1 MVPEYDK
8 IHLKFSLNGIN
19 YDRDALNEVAYS
31 FIKEGDDNEK
41 SIGNFLLDWLDNKDL
56 ITLYTSGSTGPQKLI
71 TVPKQSLVASAI
83 ASGNFFGLEPGNTAL
98 QCLPTKYISGK
109 IMFVR
114 AMILGLALDYT
125 IPESSPIYDPEKK
138 YDFCAMVPLQLRKCL
153 DRISNIKT
161 LIVGGAAVPTDLVE
175 AIQDLPTLVY
185 ETYGM
190 TETVSHIA
198 LKALNGPDAS
208 EVFKVLEGVTLDV
221 DDRGCLI
228 IDAPHLRKEPIVTN
242 DLVELISETEFKMI
256 GRYDNIINSG
266 GVKLN
271 PELIEAKIQKYL
283 PNRFFVASEADKDL
297 GEKLILVVEG
307 REGDDFSKSFSHLE
321 KLEQPKKIYVLKEF
335 AETPTQKID
344 RTATLK
350 LLKN

>member
-19 YDRDALNEVAYS
+19 YDRDALHEVAYS
-31 FIKEGDDNEK
+31 FIKEGDENEK
-41 SIGNFLLDWLDNKDL
+41 SIGDFLLDWLDNKEL

-114 AMILGLALDYT
+114 AMILGLELDYT
-125 IPESSPIYDPEKK
+125 IPESSPVYDPNKK
-138 YDFCAMVPLQLRKCL
+138 YDFCAMVPLQLRKCI
-153 DRISNIKT
+153 DRISNFKT

-175 AIQDLPTLVY
+175 AIQDLPTRIY

-208 EVFKVLEGVTLDV
+208 DIFKVLEGVSLSV
-221 DDRGCLI
+221 DDRSCLI
-228 IDAPHLRKEPIVTN
+228 INAPHLRQEPIVTN
-242 DLVELISETEFKMI
+242 DLVELISDTEFRMI

-271 PELIEAKIQKYL
+271 PEQIESKIQRYL
-283 PNRFFVASEADKDL
+283 PNRFFVASEPDTEL
-297 GEKLILVVEG
+297 GEKVILVIEG
-307 REGDDFSKSFSHLE
+307 NEGEDYSKSLVDLDKFE
-321 KLEQPKKIYVLKEF
+321 TPKKIFILKEF
-335 AETPTQKID
+335 VETPTQKID
-344 RTATLK
+344 RSATLK
-350 LLKN
+350 LL